1 MLHLMALCNLL
12 LAAGLL
18 LASAAA
24 RRRVTGELFAL
35 RLSIAPGTGLS
46 ALGEVLVVNYLIYQL
61 SYVSIILTA
70 LGNVLGV
77 NYIMTEHYL

>member
-1 MLHLMALCNLL
+1 MTVVHLMALCNLL

-35 RLSIAPGTGLS
+35 RLSIAPGTGLR
-46 ALGEVLVVNYLIYQL
+46 LLV
-61 SYVSIILTA
+61 
-70 LGNVLGV
+70 
-77 NYIMTEHYL
+77 MF

>member
-12 LAAGLL
+12 RAAGLL

-24 RRRVTGELFAL
+24 RRLVTGELFAL

-46 ALGEVLVVNYLIYQL
+46 WVVF
-61 SYVSIILTA
+61 
-70 LGNVLGV
+70 
-77 NYIMTEHYL
+77 